1 MLVIHAETIETENV
15 SVSRETEESGRI
27 ERMPAKRLT
36 DQLAYIVASVNRQL
50 EEELQERLRPE
61 GVPIDQLRVLETLDR
76 GGALPMGELAEHA
89 LVEPPTLTKIVDRM
103 VSESLVF
110 RSPDRNDRRRVLI
123 SLAPAGKVLCTRIR
137 RVSQEQ
143 EERLV
148 RQLPRDKANELRNL
162 LRDLIQTYS

>member
-1 MLVIHAETIETENV
+1 
-15 SVSRETEESGRI
+15 
-27 ERMPAKRLT
+27 MPAKRLS

-61 GVPIDQLRVLETLDR
+61 GVPIDQLRVLEALDR
-76 GGALPMGELAEHA
+76 GGALPMGELAERA

-110 RSPDRNDRRRVLI
+110 RSPDPNDRRRVLI
-123 SLAPAGKVLCTRIR
+123 SLAPAGKVLWTRLR

-148 RQLPRDKANELRNL
+148 RQLPRDKAKELRSL
-162 LRDLIQTYS
+162 LRELIRTYS

>member
-1 MLVIHAETIETENV
+1 
-15 SVSRETEESGRI
+15 
-27 ERMPAKRLT
+27 MPAKRLT

-61 GVPIDQLRVLETLDR
+61 GVPIDQLRVLEALDR
-76 GGALPMGELAEHA
+76 GGALPMGELAEQA

-103 VSESLVF
+103 VSESQVF
-110 RSPDRNDRRRVLI
+110 RSPDSSDRRRVLI
-123 SLAPAGKVLCTRIR
+123 SLTPTGKVLCARLR
-137 RVSQEQ
+137 RVSREQ

-162 LRDLIQTYS
+162 LRDLVRTYS

>member
-1 MLVIHAETIETENV
+1 
-15 SVSRETEESGRI
+15 
-27 ERMPAKRLT
+27 MPAKRLT

-50 EEELQERLRPE
+50 EEELQEQLRPE
-61 GVPIDQLRVLETLDR
+61 GVPIDQLRVLEALDR
-76 GGALPMGELAEHA
+76 GGALPMGELAERA

-110 RSPDRNDRRRVLI
+110 RSPDPNDRRRVLI
-123 SLAPAGKVLCTRIR
+123 SLAPAGKVLWTRLR

-148 RQLPRDKANELRNL
+148 RQLPRDKAKELRSL
-162 LRDLIQTYS
+162 LRELIRTYS

>member
-1 MLVIHAETIETENV
+1 M
-15 SVSRETEESGRI
+15 R
-27 ERMPAKRLT
+27 AKRLT

-50 EEELQERLRPE
+50 EDELQERLRPE
-61 GVPIDQLRVLETLDR
+61 GVPIDQLRVLEALDR
-76 GGALPMGELAEHA
+76 GGALPMGELAERA

-110 RSPDRNDRRRVLI
+110 RSPDPNDRRRVLI
-123 SLAPAGKVLCTRIR
+123 SLAPAGKVLWTRLR

-148 RQLPRDKANELRNL
+148 RQLPRDKAKELRSL
-162 LRDLIQTYS
+162 LRELIRTYS

>member
-1 MLVIHAETIETENV
+1 
-15 SVSRETEESGRI
+15 
-27 ERMPAKRLT
+27 MPAKRLT

-61 GVPIDQLRVLETLDR
+61 GVPIDQLRVLEALDR
-76 GGALPMGELAEHA
+76 GVALPMGELAEHA
-89 LVEPPTLTKIVDRM
+89 LVEAPTLTKIVDRM

-110 RSPDRNDRRRVLI
+110 RSPDPHDRRRVLI
-123 SLAPAGKVLCTRIR
+123 SLASAGKLLCTRLR

-162 LRDLIQTYS
+162 LRDLIRTYS